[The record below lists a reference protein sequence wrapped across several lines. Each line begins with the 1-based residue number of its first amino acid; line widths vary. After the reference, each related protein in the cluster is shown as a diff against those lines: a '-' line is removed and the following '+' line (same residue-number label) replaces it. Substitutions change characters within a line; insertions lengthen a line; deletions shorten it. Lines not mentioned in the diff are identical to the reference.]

1 MDIRTYRQLKIIL
14 LSDSQRYRMGGGK
27 SLGRNLLIPGF
38 RFTFFMRICSYL
50 KYRKSILY
58 MPFYMLLRH
67 YKYKYGYE
75 IHPSTDI
82 APGFYI
88 GHFGG
93 IVINQKATIGYNVN
107 ISQGVT
113 IGSNNRGPKCGFPT
127 IGNNVWIGPG
137 AKIVG
142 RITIGDNVAVAPN
155 AVVIN
160 DVPANCCVGG
170 IPAKIISDKGA
181 GDEYI
186 QNPIDITEYER
197 RI

>member
-1 MDIRTYRQLKIIL
+1 
-14 LSDSQRYRMGGGK
+14 
-27 SLGRNLLIPGF
+27 
-38 RFTFFMRICSYL
+38 
-50 KYRKSILY
+50 

-142 RITIGDNVAVAPN
+142 RITIGFSLKVRGFFKSGHLWRFFLNFSRVYRESEIKLFNILYATVLMLDSSFIFSNVYWILYVFISGAFIRYNFSRDPTYAT
-155 AVVIN
+155 IGWQM
-160 DVPANCCVGG
+160 D
-170 IPAKIISDKGA
+170 IRTYRQLKIILLSDSQRYRMG
-181 GDEYI
+181 GG
-186 QNPIDITEYER
+186 
-197 RI
+197 